1 MEEAPKIERLITSRG
16 ITLSDAASI
25 LSSYVAIIDSAAS
38 PHKMTSPAFDHN
50 DNDASTPDTNQANN
64 HSTELGI
71 LSPRQRQEQNEERE
85 TGRLLAKLNQL
96 DPASSNNLR
105 YFGGSISDD
114 VYERLHMIMKSMVGE
129 AEGKPVSAVKVYN
142 NSNNNDDGD
151 NNVVSSE
158 AADAEKEQN
167 GEQLEENHGEDA
179 FMKELEEA
187 EQQRLLVEATDDDDK
202 SPEEDTSQSMQ
213 QVDYEQKKKDK
224 KAKKAAKKA
233 KKEAKKRKAS
243 VGGATDEK
251 KRMKVE
257 ED

>member
-1 MEEAPKIERLITSRG
+1 MEEAPKIERLISSRG

-38 PHKMTSPAFDHN
+38 PHKTSPAFD
-50 DNDASTPDTNQANN
+50 DASTPDTNQANN

-71 LSPRQRQEQNEERE
+71 LSSRQRQEQNEERE
-85 TGRLLAKLNQL
+85 AGRLLAKLNQL
-96 DPASSNNLR
+96 DPASSNNR

-142 NSNNNDDGD
+142 NSNNNGGD

-158 AADAEKEQN
+158 AADAEKEQS

-187 EQQRLLVEATDDDDK
+187 EQQRLLVEPTGGDDK
-202 SPEEDTSQSMQ
+202 SPEEETSQSMQ

-233 KKEAKKRKAS
+233 KKEAKKRKIVS
-243 VGGATDEK
+243 GATDEK
-251 KRMKVE
+251 KRIKVA
-257 ED
+257 DD

>member
-25 LSSYVAIIDSAAS
+25 LSSYVAMIDSAAS
-38 PHKMTSPAFDHN
+38 PHKTSPAFD
-50 DNDASTPDTNQANN
+50 DASTPDTDQANN

-71 LSPRQRQEQNEERE
+71 LSPQQRQEQNEERE
-85 TGRLLAKLNQL
+85 AGRLLAKLNQL
-96 DPASSNNLR
+96 DPASSNNR

-142 NSNNNDDGD
+142 NKNNDDDGD

-158 AADAEKEQN
+158 AADAEKEQS

-187 EQQRLLVEATDDDDK
+187 EQQQLLVEPTDDDDK
-202 SPEEDTSQSMQ
+202 SPEEDTLQSDMQ

-243 VGGATDEK
+243 IGGATDEK
-251 KRMKVE
+251 KRIKVE
-257 ED
+257 AD

>member
-25 LSSYVAIIDSAAS
+25 LSSYVAMIDSDAS
-38 PHKMTSPAFDHN
+38 PHKTSPAFD
-50 DNDASTPDTNQANN
+50 DASTPDTDQANN
-64 HSTELGI
+64 HSTGLGI

-85 TGRLLAKLNQL
+85 AGRLLAKLNQL
-96 DPASSNNLR
+96 DPASSNNR

-129 AEGKPVSAVKVYN
+129 AEGKPVSAVKLYN
-142 NSNNNDDGD
+142 NSNNNDGD

-158 AADAEKEQN
+158 AADGEKEQN

-187 EQQRLLVEATDDDDK
+187 EQQRLLVEPTDDDDK
-202 SPEEDTSQSMQ
+202 SPEEDTSQSDMQ

-243 VGGATDEK
+243 IGGATDEK
-251 KRMKVE
+251 KRIKVE
-257 ED
+257 AD

>member
-38 PHKMTSPAFDHN
+38 PHKTSPAFD
-50 DNDASTPDTNQANN
+50 DASTPDTNQANN

-85 TGRLLAKLNQL
+85 AGRLLAKLNQL
-96 DPASSNNLR
+96 DPASSNNR

-142 NSNNNDDGD
+142 NSNNNDGD
-151 NNVVSSE
+151 NNNVVSSE
-158 AADAEKEQN
+158 AAGAEKEQS
-167 GEQLEENHGEDA
+167 GEQLEESHGEDA

-187 EQQRLLVEATDDDDK
+187 EQQRLLVEPTDDDDK
-202 SPEEDTSQSMQ
+202 SPEEETSQSIQ

-233 KKEAKKRKAS
+233 KKDAKKRKIVSGAES
-243 VGGATDEK
+243 VDSCA
-251 KRMKVE
+251 
-257 ED
+257 

>member
-38 PHKMTSPAFDHN
+38 PHKMTSPTFDHN

-71 LSPRQRQEQNEERE
+71 LSPRQRQELNEERE

-96 DPASSNNLR
+96 DPASSNNR

-142 NSNNNDDGD
+142 NSNNNDGD

-158 AADAEKEQN
+158 AADAEKEQS
-167 GEQLEENHGEDA
+167 GEQPEENHGEDA

-187 EQQRLLVEATDDDDK
+187 EQQQRLLVEPTDDDDK
-202 SPEEDTSQSMQ
+202 LQEAVQ

-233 KKEAKKRKAS
+233 KKEAKKRKVS

-251 KRMKVE
+251 KRMKVG

>member
-25 LSSYVAIIDSAAS
+25 LSSYVAIIDSAAA
-38 PHKMTSPAFDHN
+38 PHKTSPAFD
-50 DNDASTPDTNQANN
+50 DASTPDTNQANN

-85 TGRLLAKLNQL
+85 AGRLLAKLNQL
-96 DPASSNNLR
+96 DPASSNNR

-142 NSNNNDDGD
+142 NSNNNDGGD

-158 AADAEKEQN
+158 AADAENEQS

-187 EQQRLLVEATDDDDK
+187 EQQRLLVEPTDDDDDK
-202 SPEEDTSQSMQ
+202 SPEEETSQSMQ

-233 KKEAKKRKAS
+233 KKDAKKRKAS
-243 VGGATDEK
+243 VVCATDEK
-251 KRMKVE
+251 KRIKVA